1 MKGGLFGG
9 VPNAPR
15 SAGANGGLF
24 GGVPNAPRSAGM
36 KGGLGGAWSGAG
48 TLDVDI
54 LNLKFRVVFLSE
66 QKRPLIQSYLPHSP
80 ARNVQCWLQ
89 VYEGCGI
96 QGEGCQ
102 TLGGL

>member
-15 SAGANGGLF
+15 SAGMKGGLF

-54 LNLKFRVVFLSE
+54 LNLKFRVVFL
-66 QKRPLIQSYLPHSP
+66 LH
-80 ARNVQCWLQ
+80 
-89 VYEGCGI
+89 
-96 QGEGCQ
+96 
-102 TLGGL
+102 